1 MIADINNMTIEEL
14 EVAKLRYGVTLLIND
29 GKISG
34 IEIEKSMGGVKYG
47 RNN

>member
-14 EVAKLRYGVTLLIND
+14 EVARLKYGVRLLIND

-34 IEIEKSMGGVKYG
+34 IEIEGKERGADNG
-47 RNN
+47 R

>member
-14 EVAKLRYGVTLLIND
+14 EVARLRYGVRLLIND

-34 IEIEKSMGGVKYG
+34 IEFEGKEKEK
-47 RNN
+47 

>member
-14 EVAKLRYGVTLLIND
+14 EVAKLKYGVRLLIND

-34 IEIEKSMGGVKYG
+34 VEFERKERGADNG
-47 RNN
+47 R